1 MRDYW
6 LRRNYSMDTKGK
18 NNRGSL
24 LYSDRELR
32 DLKMNAR
39 IRRGCVVGIIVC
51 VIVIILAIKMHWGY

>member
-1 MRDYW
+1 
-6 LRRNYSMDTKGK
+6 MDTKGK
-18 NNRGSL
+18 KNRGSL

-39 IRRGCVVGIIVC
+39 IRRGCVVGSIVC